1 MHRYPLYGTSS
12 FLDTY
17 SLDSDLLVDR
27 GVQFLSELDPSL
39 RSMAVLFGRANK
51 LSDCRASAEEPWWDW
66 GRKNTNPGRRRA
78 DEK

>member
-27 GVQFLSELDPSL
+27 GVQFLSELDHSL
-39 RSMAVLFGRANK
+39 RSMAVLFGRANE
-51 LSDCRASAEEPWWDW
+51 LSDCRASAEEP
-66 GRKNTNPGRRRA
+66 
-78 DEK
+78 